1 MLLASMMSMAGA
13 AQAATV
19 KVFVPEFRVTGAA
32 NRDELKGSLQGLLT
46 TRLSGADVAIVES
59 PQSADLSVN
68 CAYIAFGKVFSLDAQ
83 LKNAAGTIVGRAF
96 EQGDSADDIIPAVSR
111 LAQKLNAELAKSV
124 KPQAE
129 PSPASTGTPIP
140 TQAQAPA
147 PIQANITQVVATP
160 AVIVPQMASQ
170 QTGDIIHPQ
179 NVTKAGESGM
189 IGQRLDGAMIGLA
202 TGKSLPSGER
212 ELYLALEQELRLYRQ
227 GDKVTLLANEKGFK
241 ANEKIIGID
250 TADLDG
256 DGVPELYVTLMR
268 GDELASQ
275 VWITENGTFKLI
287 AHDLPYFFRALPGA
301 DGKSKLYGQQTGRDT
316 DFFGDVSE
324 VVKTGS
330 GYELKN
336 PLKLPRSATI
346 YGFGRIVEKDGTVRT
361 VAINKDGYL
370 TVYAANGEELWRSN
384 DRLGGSETYFLRED
398 QQNVRVTGEQFRK
411 IFVEQRIL
419 TTRNNDIIV
428 PKNDGFWVVGN
439 SRSFSKSSIYSFAWN
454 GAAMEERWHTKPSQN
469 YLADYAYDEARKEL
483 VLLEV
488 VKKPGMI
495 EKGASAISIKKVE

>member
-1 MLLASMMSMAGA
+1 MKLLMQLFLAMALTLALSVPAPA
-13 AQAATV
+13 API
-19 KVFVPEFRVTGAA
+19 KVFLPEFRVTGAA
-32 NRDELKGSLQGLLT
+32 NRDELKASLPSLLAS
-46 TRLSGADVAIVES
+46 RLSTESASIADSSSGADLTITGT
-59 PQSADLSVN
+59 
-68 CAYIAFGKVFSLDAQ
+68 YIAFGKVFSLDAQ
-83 LKNAAGTIVGRAF
+83 LKDNAGKVIGRAF
-96 EQGDSADDIIPAVSR
+96 EQGDSTDDIIPAVTR
-111 LAQKLNAELAKSV
+111 LAQKLNAELAKAVTPQGQPQTALTRASV
-124 KPQAE
+124 PTGNPQV
-129 PSPASTGTPIP
+129 I
-140 TQAQAPA
+140 
-147 PIQANITQVVATP
+147 ATP
-160 AVIVPQMASQ
+160 ALVAPQTPPQ
-170 QTGDIIHPQ
+170 QAGDIVRPQ
-179 NVTKAGESGM
+179 HIAQAGESGM
-189 IGQRLDGAMIGLA
+189 IGQRLDGAMVGLA
-202 TGKSLPSGER
+202 IGKSLPSGER

-227 GDKVTLLANEKGFK
+227 GDKLTLIANEKGFK

-256 DGVPELYVTLMR
+256 DGIPELYVTLMR

-287 AHDLPYFFRALPGA
+287 ARDLPYFFRALPGT

-346 YGFGRIVEKDGTVRT
+346 YSFGRIVEKDGTVRT
-361 VAINKDGYL
+361 VTINKDGYL

-398 QQNVRVTGEQFRK
+398 PQNVRVTGEQFRK

-428 PKNDGFWVVGN
+428 PKNEGFWVIGN
-439 SRSFSKSSIYSFAWN
+439 SRSFSKSSVYNFAWN
-454 GAAMEERWHTKPSQN
+454 GAAMEERWHTKQSQN
-469 YLADYAYDEARKEL
+469 YLADYAYDDTRKEL

-488 VKKPGMI
+488 VKRPGMI